1 MRGHVDIYAGY
12 YSEPAPT
19 GIADYGILNDSGTV
33 TAYTEAA
40 TAVTGT
46 AVIDSLQSTIP
57 NPPQGSSPN
66 GAGLQLN
73 VVMQV
78 NTTASSYDYW
88 LQNTVTFYTNND
100 TFYYVSNVW
109 NYSSPTASMIAND
122 TAGLGSISPSGN
134 QSFYGYATNETGYTL
149 PLALEIPINVSYSGD
164 AVRASFSYLQAQG
177 GASLAGTPSRYDM
190 VTITEPQQVLSAVI
204 LVTGKEYTP
213 SQNYFDSELDFGG
226 DANGA
231 NATFTAMQAVLNMSY
246 LLTDGRTALPP
257 SVYGFGGDTAEAATN
272 LQTSRVGGEFVV
284 TIGTEDFQTSFVPT
298 SSSTSSTS
306 TAGTSSASS
315 AQAASTSASNTTTYA
330 SATSAAGGIPE
341 FPSGGLAVALLAVAL
356 AGSYFVV
363 RRRALSA
370 GPPRG

>member
-1 MRGHVDIYAGY
+1 MDIYAGY

>member
-1 MRGHVDIYAGY
+1 M
-12 YSEPAPT
+12 
-19 GIADYGILNDSGTV
+19 
-33 TAYTEAA
+33 TAYTEDA

-46 AVIDSLQSTIP
+46 AVIDSLQSTVS

-100 TFYYVSNVW
+100 TLYYVSNVW
-109 NYSSPTASMIAND
+109 NYSSPTASMITHD

-149 PLALEIPINVSYSGD
+149 PLALAIPINVSYSGD

-177 GASLAGTPSRYDM
+177 GAPLAGIPSSYDM
-190 VTITEPQQVLSAVI
+190 VTITEPQQVQSAVI
-204 LVTGKEYTP
+204 LVTGKAYTP
-213 SQNYFDSELDFGG
+213 SYNFFDSELDFGG

-246 LLTDGRTALPP
+246 LLTDGRTALPL

-272 LQTSRVGGEFVV
+272 LQTSQVGGQFVV
-284 TIGTEDFQTSFVPT
+284 TIGTMNFQTSFVPT
-298 SSSTSSTS
+298 SNSTSSTS
-306 TAGTSSASS
+306 TASTSTASS
-315 AQAASTSASNTTTYA
+315 APTVTSTSASATTTYS
-330 SATSAAGGIPE
+330 SATSVLGSIPE
-341 FPSGGLAVALLAVAL
+341 YPSGGLAVVLLAVAL
-356 AGSYFVV
+356 VGSYFVV

-370 GPPRG
+370 GPPRTEV